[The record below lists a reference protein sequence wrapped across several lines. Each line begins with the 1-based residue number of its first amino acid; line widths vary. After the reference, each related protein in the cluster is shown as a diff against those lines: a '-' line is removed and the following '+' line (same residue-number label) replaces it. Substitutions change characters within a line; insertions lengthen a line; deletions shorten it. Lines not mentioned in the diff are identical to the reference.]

1 MDLPEEIPV
10 MTLPNAILFP
20 GVMLP
25 LYIFE
30 PRYRK
35 MLQAVL
41 ESYRMFAIA
50 MQKPGESRGTP
61 SMVAG
66 LGLVRA
72 AVTHP
77 DGTSHLVLQGTAR
90 IQLLGAA
97 RKRPFRV
104 EYFRPLETTR
114 TNDNKVQELTQR
126 VLDLVAQRFKQ
137 GLPLPMLDQFLKGMK
152 KKNKT
157 AIKAANRAAIE
168 NIIEYLAD
176 MQDPDQLADLVSCT
190 LLPRASQRQVILE
203 SLELESR
210 LQHLVLFL
218 LAEIHAQAPKK

>member
-25 LYIFE
+25 LFIFE
-30 PRYRK
+30 PGYRK
-35 MLQAVL
+35 MLKSVL
-41 ESYRMFAIA
+41 ETDRMFAVA
-50 MQKPGESRGTP
+50 MQKEGQMKGTP
-61 SMVAG
+61 SSVAG

-72 AVTHP
+72 AVTHS
-77 DGTSHLVLQGTAR
+77 DGTSHLVLQGVAR
-90 IQLLGAA
+90 IQLTGAVK
-97 RKRPFRV
+97 KRPFRV
-104 EYFRPLETTR
+104 EMFRPLETTR
-114 TNDNKVQELTQR
+114 TNDQKVQQLTQR
-126 VLDLVAQRFKQ
+126 VLDLVALRFKQ

-152 KKNKT
+152 KKNQN
-157 AIKAANRAAIE
+157 AIKEANRAAIE
-168 NIIEYLAD
+168 NIIEYLSD

-210 LQHLVLFL
+210 LQNLVLFL
-218 LAEIHAQAPKK
+218 LAEINERAPKK